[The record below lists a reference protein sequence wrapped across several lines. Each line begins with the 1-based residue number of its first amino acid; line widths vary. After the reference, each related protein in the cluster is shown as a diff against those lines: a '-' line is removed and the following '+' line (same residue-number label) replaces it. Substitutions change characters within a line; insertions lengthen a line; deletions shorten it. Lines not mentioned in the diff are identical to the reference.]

1 MKKLIVIILSLLLIS
16 MYGCAK
22 RQTQTSFDSS
32 DSSTSTA
39 AEKPKPKYEMTV
51 ERDDFQKK
59 TTFTGNRIKSGDND
73 IFLRGWKVDSLPN
86 ADATVQIYA
95 ATQYLDLGAGWS
107 LYEVAYDSDG
117 TRFEIVQIRQDV
129 SREQGIGRYY
139 RTLHED
145 IGITVTKQYL
155 ESHKDKELKFQISG
169 KGGKTILYI
178 PAEYTRK
185 FLDAIKGI

>member
-1 MKKLIVIILSLLLIS
+1 MKKLILIILSLLLIS

-22 RQTQTSFDSS
+22 RQTQTSFNSS
-32 DSSTSTA
+32 GNSTSTA
-39 AEKPKPKYEMTV
+39 VEKPKPKYEVTV

-59 TTFTGNRIKSGDND
+59 TTFTGNSIKSGDND

-95 ATQYLDLGAGWS
+95 ALPYLDFGTGWHS
-107 LYEVAYDSDG
+107 YEVAYDPDG
-117 TRFEIVQIRQDV
+117 ARFETVQIRQDV
-129 SREQGIGRYY
+129 SREVGIGRFY

-169 KGGKTILYI
+169 KGGKTILFI

-185 FLDAIKGI
+185 FLDAIK